1 MSEIE
6 VARPLTPAEVS
17 WKTAQRVSNTPFVPT
32 AFRGKPEAVFAAILF
47 GEELGIGPM
56 QSLNSIHVI
65 EGKPSMS
72 PELMR
77 ALVAR
82 AGHRIDVKEASGERV
97 TLWGKRCDNESEATV
112 TWTMDDAKQAG
123 LAGRGAWKTYP
134 RAMLLARATSEL
146 CRMVFADVVAGL
158 SYTDEEVA
166 SVAGVEWSDVPM
178 DPLVKD
184 VVSLPLSQT
193 DDEPGVTAP
202 AQADRRTMPEPAPD
216 VVLPPSQEPEPVNL
230 LAQFDA
236 EIVDAEIVEPK
247 PDDNGV
253 ISVKQIGKIRVLS
266 TEWGLDK
273 EGQRNLFCMILG
285 KDVSSLSRVSRKEG
299 SKIIDYLVNNHPGGV
314 V

>member
-1 MSEIE
+1 MNEIE
-6 VARPLTPAEVS
+6 VARPLSPAEVS

-82 AGHRIDVKEASGERV
+82 AGHRIDVKEASGDRV
-97 TLWGKRCDNESEATV
+97 SLWGKRCDNESEATV

-146 CRMVFADVVAGL
+146 CRMIFADVVAGL
-158 SYTDEEVA
+158 SYTDEEA
-166 SVAGVEWSDVPM
+166 SSISGVEWTETPV
-178 DPLVKD
+178 DPLSLD
-184 VVSLPLSQT
+184 VVSKPST
-193 DDEPGVTAP
+193 IADDEPGEPHAPRTTPAP
-202 AQADRRTMPEPAPD
+202 APEPS
-216 VVLPPSQEPEPVNL
+216 LPEVREPVL
-230 LAQFDA
+230 VDIAEIFDA
-236 EIVDAEIVEPK
+236 EIIDAEIVEETGEP
-247 PDDNGV
+247 V
-253 ISVKQIGKIRVLS
+253 SLKQVGKIRGLM
-266 TEWGLDK
+266 TEWGLNK
-273 EGQRNLFCMILG
+273 PEQVSLVCMIIGREVPTLN
-285 KDVSSLSRVSRKEG
+285 KVTKAEG
-299 SKIIDYLVNNHPGGV
+299 SKIIDYLVKEHPGGV